1 MKFNNKDIFKI
12 AKLSRVAISEED
24 CEKYSNELGNIF
36 DLINQMQAI
45 DTSDVEP
52 MYNPHDMTLNLREDV
67 VTEKNKRDEYQEV
80 APKTES
86 GLYLVPKVI
95 E

>member
-67 VTEKNKRDEYQEV
+67 VTESNKRDEYQEV